1 MPNIDKPTK
10 RKIATIDKID
20 SPTRRVLRV
29 DAAAQYLSTSTH
41 RIRDL
46 VQRGELALVR
56 LSENDE
62 RAPWLIDTRDLD
74 DLVERRKATLL

>member
-1 MPNIDKPTK
+1 M
-10 RKIATIDKID
+10 RKID

-29 DAAAQYLSTSTH
+29 NAAAQYLSTSS
-41 RIRDL
+41 RCIREL

-56 LSENDE
+56 LSENE

-74 DLVERRKATLL
+74 NLVERKKATL